1 MIRKKKST
9 KHLILTDKDHRRLI
23 ALLNDSFA
31 LALAHK
37 PYLKDLRGELDI
49 AEIVESDRVPKDVVT
64 MHSTVQLRDVHSR
77 EVDLFTLVYPN
88 EANIIEGKLSVL
100 APIGTAIL
108 GQRVGDIV
116 TWPVPSGNVKVEI
129 EDVFA
134 PGKSLE
140 PIA

>member
-1 MIRKKKST
+1 MIQKKKPT
-9 KHLILTDKDHRRLI
+9 KHIILTDGDYRRLV

-31 LALAHK
+31 LALSQK

-49 AEIVESDRVPKDVVT
+49 AEIVESGKIPRDVVT
-64 MHSTVQLRDVHSR
+64 MHSIVRLRDVSSH
-77 EVDLFTLVYPN
+77 EVDVFTLVFPR

-108 GQRVGDIV
+108 GQRVGDVV

-129 EDVFA
+129 EEVLA
-134 PGKSLE
+134 PDSRLE
-140 PIA
+140 TTL

>member
-1 MIRKKKST
+1 MTDKKSP
-9 KHLILTDKDHRRLI
+9 KQLILTDKDYRRLL

-31 LALAHK
+31 LALSHK

-49 AEIVESDRVPKDVVT
+49 AEIVDSDKIPPNVVAMYT
-64 MHSTVQLRDVHSR
+64 TVQLRDVSSR
-77 EVDLFTLVYPN
+77 EVDLFTLVFPN

-100 APIGTAIL
+100 APIGTSIL
-108 GQRVGDIV
+108 GQRIGDVV

-134 PGKSLE
+134 PGKRPEAIL
-140 PIA
+140 

>member
-1 MIRKKKST
+1 MTEKKSP
-9 KHLILTDKDHRRLI
+9 KQLILTDKDYRRLL

-49 AEIVESDRVPKDVVT
+49 AEIVDSDKIPPDVVAMYT
-64 MHSTVQLRDVHSR
+64 TVQLRDVSSR
-77 EVDLFTLVYPN
+77 ELDLFTLVFPN

-108 GQRVGDIV
+108 GQRIGDVV

-134 PGKSLE
+134 PGKRPEAIL
-140 PIA
+140 